1 MIVDAETR
9 QQHRYKDKCGH
20 CRVVCCF
27 FGEIKKMNVKCGNGL
42 TDNTDQT
49 SDKKGFYTVCKNVSF
64 RLAFLLE
71 CLIFLC
77 IGGKIFLFF
86 IRHFI
91 SLFLLFLFFH
101 YIYKMFYYFIYMFFC
116 FSLMIFS
123 YVESVLLRVVY
134 AFSISFVYVCRL
146 FASLKRFKWSI
157 STALSAVFGVLTALI
172 AVISSC
178 FFN

>member
-1 MIVDAETR
+1 PLHEDCFDEGDDKGGKYAVYDDRTCQFKNVGANTEDQSFCAGFDCRRNDGITESSNGNGCAGTSKLADMIVDAETR

-91 SLFLLFLFFH
+91 SLFLLCLFFH
-101 YIYKMFYYFIYMFFC
+101 EIDKTFDFF
-116 FSLMIFS
+116 F
-123 YVESVLLRVVY
+123 
-134 AFSISFVYVCRL
+134 
-146 FASLKRFKWSI
+146 
-157 STALSAVFGVLTALI
+157 
-172 AVISSC
+172 
-178 FFN
+178 